1 LKNFS
6 SLTIP
11 ALIKYQAENLG
22 SKSALISDHE
32 TLSFLELDN
41 LSTNI
46 ATHLIDL
53 NVLPGD
59 RVAIWAPNMN
69 EWVLA
74 AIAIHKVGGVL
85 VPINTRMKGKEAA
98 YILNNSESKILFSVK
113 AFLGTD
119 YFQLLENED
128 LPYLK
133 YQISLDETKETDSK
147 ISFATLK
154 DKAMDVQLPQVIETD
169 MADIIFT
176 SGTTGKPKG
185 VISSHLQNIKV
196 FDYWSTYIG
205 LNEND
210 RYLIVNPFFHTFGYK
225 AGWLAAIMRGATAYP
240 CPIFDADKIIQTIN
254 KEKISMLPGPPTL
267 YQSILSSQLINT
279 MDISSLRLGVTGAAS
294 IPVQLIK
301 DMKEILGFETVITAY
316 GLTESTGVVTMCTP
330 NDDYETI
337 ATTSG
342 CAIADVEVKCVDQDN
357 REVHA
362 GEPGQ
367 ILVRGYNITQ
377 GYFNNPEATQEA
389 IDSDGWLHT
398 GDIGILD
405 SNGYIKITDRSKDMF
420 IVGGFNAYP
429 AEIENILCDH
439 PAISQAAV
447 IGIDDERMGE
457 VAKAFVVLKP
467 NQDLDTAS
475 LLEWSK
481 QNTIDLKVY
490 LHPTVSEIK
499 DGEYNDLGKKTLRD
513 FQDLDFEVY
522 QGLGTLEVSDFR
534 DNIHLSESGQRN
546 LLSVFQGFDLN

>member
-1 LKNFS
+1 MKNLS
-6 SLTIP
+6 SFTIP
-11 ALIKYQAENLG
+11 ALIKYQAENFG
-22 SKSALISDHE
+22 SKPALISDHE
-32 TLSFLELDN
+32 TLSFLELDK

-53 NVLPGD
+53 NILPGD

-85 VPINTRMKGKEAA
+85 VPINTRMKGREAA
-98 YILNNSESKILFSVK
+98 YILNNSESKILFSLNT
-113 AFLGTD
+113 FLGTD
-119 YFQLLENED
+119 YFKLLENED

-133 YQISLDETKETDSK
+133 YQISFDEIEATDFEIPFS
-147 ISFATLK
+147 TLK
-154 DKAMDVQLPQVIETD
+154 ENTLDVQLPEVIETD

-225 AGWLAAIMRGATAYP
+225 AGWLASVMRGVTAYP
-240 CPIFDADKIIQTIN
+240 CPIFDAEKIIQIIN

-267 YQSILSSQLINT
+267 YQSILTSQLIET

-294 IPVQLIK
+294 IPIQLIK
-301 DMKEILGFETVITAY
+301 DMKETLGFETVITAY

-330 NDDYETI
+330 DDDYETI

-342 CAIADVEVKCVDQDN
+342 CAIADVEVKCVNQEN
-357 REVHA
+357 QEVPV
-362 GEPGQ
+362 GEPGE

-389 IDSDGWLHT
+389 IDTDGWLHT

-447 IGIDDERMGE
+447 IGIEDERMGE
-457 VAKAFVVLKP
+457 VAKAFVILKP
-467 NQDLDTAS
+467 NQDLDTES
-475 LLEWSK
+475 LLQWSK
-481 QNTIDLKVY
+481 DNMANYKVPREVEFVRELPTNAAGKIMKYLLKD
-490 LHPTVSEIK
+490 K
-499 DGEYNDLGKKTLRD
+499 
-513 FQDLDFEVY
+513 
-522 QGLGTLEVSDFR
+522 
-534 DNIHLSESGQRN
+534 
-546 LLSVFQGFDLN
+546 

>member
-1 LKNFS
+1 MKNLS
-6 SLTIP
+6 SFTIP
-11 ALIKYQAENLG
+11 ALIKHQAENFG
-22 SKSALISDHE
+22 SKPALISDHE
-32 TLSFLELDN
+32 TLSFLELDK

-53 NVLPGD
+53 NILPGD

-85 VPINTRMKGKEAA
+85 VPINTRMKGREAA
-98 YILNNSESKILFSVK
+98 YILNNSESKILFSLK
-113 AFLGTD
+113 TFLGTD
-119 YFQLLENED
+119 YFKLLENED

-133 YQISLDETKETDSK
+133 YQISFDEIEATDFEIPFS
-147 ISFATLK
+147 TLK
-154 DKAMDVQLPQVIETD
+154 ENTLDVQLPEVIETD

-225 AGWLAAIMRGATAYP
+225 AGWLASVMRGVTAYP
-240 CPIFDADKIIQTIN
+240 CPIFDAEKIIQIIN

-267 YQSILSSQLINT
+267 YQSILTSQLIET

-294 IPVQLIK
+294 IPIQLIK
-301 DMKEILGFETVITAY
+301 DMKETLGFETVITAY

-330 NDDYETI
+330 DDDYETI

-342 CAIADVEVKCVDQDN
+342 CAIADVEVKCVNQEN
-357 REVHA
+357 QEVPV
-362 GEPGQ
+362 GEPGE
-367 ILVRGYNITQ
+367 ILVRGYNVTQ
-377 GYFNNPEATQEA
+377 GYFNNQEATQEA

-447 IGIDDERMGE
+447 IGIEDERMGE
-457 VAKAFVVLKP
+457 VAKAFVILKP
-467 NQDLDTAS
+467 NQDLDTES
-475 LLEWSK
+475 LLQWSK
-481 QNTIDLKVY
+481 DNMANYKVPREVEFVRELPTNAAGKIMKYLLKD
-490 LHPTVSEIK
+490 K
-499 DGEYNDLGKKTLRD
+499 
-513 FQDLDFEVY
+513 
-522 QGLGTLEVSDFR
+522 
-534 DNIHLSESGQRN
+534 
-546 LLSVFQGFDLN
+546 

>member
-1 LKNFS
+1 MKNLS

-11 ALIKYQAENLG
+11 ALIKHQAENFG
-22 SKSALISDHE
+22 SKPALISDHE
-32 TLSFLELDN
+32 TLSFLELDK

-53 NVLPGD
+53 NILPGD

-85 VPINTRMKGKEAA
+85 VPINTRMKGREAA
-98 YILNNSESKILFSVK
+98 YILNNSESKILFSLNT
-113 AFLGTD
+113 FLGTD
-119 YFQLLENED
+119 YFKLLENED

-133 YQISLDETKETDSK
+133 YQISFDEIEATDFEIPFS
-147 ISFATLK
+147 TLK
-154 DKAMDVQLPQVIETD
+154 ENTLDVQLPEVIETD

-225 AGWLAAIMRGATAYP
+225 AGWLASVMRGVTAYP
-240 CPIFDADKIIQTIN
+240 CPIFDAEKIIQIIN

-267 YQSILSSQLINT
+267 YQSILTSQLIET

-294 IPVQLIK
+294 IPIQLIK

-342 CAIADVEVKCVDQDN
+342 CAIADVEVKCVNQEN
-357 REVHA
+357 QEVPV
-362 GEPGQ
+362 GEPGE

-389 IDSDGWLHT
+389 IDTDGWLHT

-447 IGIDDERMGE
+447 IGIEDERMGE
-457 VAKAFVVLKP
+457 VAKAFVILKP
-467 NQDLDTAS
+467 NQDLDTES
-475 LLEWSK
+475 LLQWSK
-481 QNTIDLKVY
+481 DNMANYKVPREVEFVRELPTNAAGKIMKYLLKD
-490 LHPTVSEIK
+490 K
-499 DGEYNDLGKKTLRD
+499 
-513 FQDLDFEVY
+513 
-522 QGLGTLEVSDFR
+522 
-534 DNIHLSESGQRN
+534 
-546 LLSVFQGFDLN
+546 

>member
-1 LKNFS
+1 MKNLS
-6 SLTIP
+6 TLTIP
-11 ALIKYQAENLG
+11 ALIKLQADKLG
-22 SKSALISDHE
+22 SKPALISDNE

-74 AIAIHKVGGVL
+74 AVAIHKVGGVL

-98 YILNNSESKILFSVK
+98 YILNNSESKILFSVRT
-113 AFLGTD
+113 FLGTD

-133 YQISLDETKETDSK
+133 YQISLDETEATDSK
-147 ISFATLK
+147 IAFPTLI
-154 DKAMDVQLPQVIETD
+154 DKTLDVQLPEVIETD

-225 AGWLAAIMRGATAYP
+225 AGWLAAVMRGVTAYP
-240 CPIFDADKIIQTIN
+240 CPIFDADKIIQIIN

-267 YQSILSSQLINT
+267 YQSILTSELVKT

-294 IPVQLIK
+294 IPIQLIK
-301 DMKEILGFETVITAY
+301 DMKETLGFETVITAY

-330 NDDYETI
+330 DDDYETI

-342 CAIADVEVKCVDQDN
+342 CAIADVEVKCVNHDN
-357 REVHA
+357 QEVPA
-362 GEPGQ
+362 GEPGE

-377 GYFNNPEATQEA
+377 GYFKNPEATQEA
-389 IDSDGWLHT
+389 IDIDGWLHT

-405 SNGYIKITDRSKDMF
+405 TNGYIKITDRSKDMF

-447 IGIDDERMGE
+447 IGIEDERMGE

-467 NQDLDTAS
+467 NQNLDANS
-475 LLEWSK
+475 LLQWSK
-481 QNTIDLKVY
+481 DNMANYKV
-490 LHPTVSEIK
+490 PREIEFVSELPTNAAGKIMKYLLK
-499 DGEYNDLGKKTLRD
+499 D
-513 FQDLDFEVY
+513 
-522 QGLGTLEVSDFR
+522 
-534 DNIHLSESGQRN
+534 ES
-546 LLSVFQGFDLN
+546 

>member
-1 LKNFS
+1 MKNLS
-6 SLTIP
+6 SFTIP
-11 ALIKYQAENLG
+11 ALIKYQAENFG
-22 SKSALISDHE
+22 SKPALISDHE
-32 TLSFLELDN
+32 TLSFLELDK

-53 NVLPGD
+53 NILPGD

-85 VPINTRMKGKEAA
+85 VPINTRMKGREAA
-98 YILNNSESKILFSVK
+98 YILNNSESKILFSLNT
-113 AFLGTD
+113 FLGTD
-119 YFQLLENED
+119 YFKLLENED

-133 YQISLDETKETDSK
+133 YQISFDEIEATDFEIPFS
-147 ISFATLK
+147 TLK
-154 DKAMDVQLPQVIETD
+154 ENTLDVQLPEVIETD

-225 AGWLAAIMRGATAYP
+225 AGWLASVMRGVTAYP
-240 CPIFDADKIIQTIN
+240 CPIFDAEKIIQIIN

-267 YQSILSSQLINT
+267 YQSILTSQLIET

-294 IPVQLIK
+294 IPIQLIK
-301 DMKEILGFETVITAY
+301 DMKETLGFETVITAY

-330 NDDYETI
+330 DDDYETI

-342 CAIADVEVKCVDQDN
+342 CAIADVEVKCVNQEN
-357 REVHA
+357 QEVPV
-362 GEPGQ
+362 GEPGE
-367 ILVRGYNITQ
+367 ILVRGYNVTQ
-377 GYFNNPEATQEA
+377 GYFNNQEATQEA

-398 GDIGILD
+398 GDIGTLD

-429 AEIENILCDH
+429 AEIENILCNH
-439 PAISQAAV
+439 PAISQASV
-447 IGIDDERMGE
+447 IGIEDERMGE
-457 VAKAFVVLKP
+457 VAKAFVILKP
-467 NQDLDTAS
+467 NQDLDTES
-475 LLEWSK
+475 LLQWSK
-481 QNTIDLKVY
+481 DNMANYKVPREVEFVRELPTNAAGKIMKYLLKD
-490 LHPTVSEIK
+490 K
-499 DGEYNDLGKKTLRD
+499 
-513 FQDLDFEVY
+513 
-522 QGLGTLEVSDFR
+522 
-534 DNIHLSESGQRN
+534 
-546 LLSVFQGFDLN
+546 

>member
-1 LKNFS
+1 MKNLS
-6 SLTIP
+6 PLTIP
-11 ALIKYQAENLG
+11 ALIKHQAESLG
-22 SKSALISDHE
+22 SKLALISDHE

-53 NVLPGD
+53 NISPGD

-85 VPINTRMKGKEAA
+85 VPINTRMNGKEAA

-119 YFQLLENED
+119 YFQLLKNED

-133 YQISLDETKETDSK
+133 YQISLDETEARDSK
-147 ISFATLK
+147 IPFSTLK
-154 DKAMDVQLPQVIETD
+154 DKALDVQLPEVTETD

-210 RYLIVNPFFHTFGYK
+210 RYLIINPFFHTFGYK
-225 AGWLAAIMRGATAYP
+225 AGWLAAVMRGVTAYP

-267 YQSILSSQLINT
+267 YQSILTSQLIET

-294 IPVQLIK
+294 IPIQLIK

-342 CAIADVEVKCVDQDN
+342 RAIADVEVKCVDQDN
-357 REVHA
+357 QVVSA
-362 GEPGQ
+362 GEPGE

-377 GYFNNPEATQEA
+377 GYFNNPQATQEA
-389 IDSDGWLHT
+389 IDDDGWLHT

-439 PAISQAAV
+439 PAISQSAV
-447 IGIDDERMGE
+447 IGVEDERMGE

-467 NQDLDTAS
+467 NQDLDADS
-475 LLEWSK
+475 LLQWSK
-481 QNTIDLKVY
+481 DNMANYKVPREVEFVRELPTNAAGKIMKYLLK
-490 LHPTVSEIK
+490 
-499 DGEYNDLGKKTLRD
+499 D
-513 FQDLDFEVY
+513 
-522 QGLGTLEVSDFR
+522 
-534 DNIHLSESGQRN
+534 ES
-546 LLSVFQGFDLN
+546 

>member
-1 LKNFS
+1 MKNLS
-6 SLTIP
+6 SFTIP
-11 ALIKYQAENLG
+11 ALIKYQAENFG
-22 SKSALISDHE
+22 SKPALISDHE
-32 TLSFLELDN
+32 TLSFLELDK

-53 NVLPGD
+53 NILPGD

-85 VPINTRMKGKEAA
+85 VPINTRMKGREAA
-98 YILNNSESKILFSVK
+98 YILNNSESKILFSLNT
-113 AFLGTD
+113 FLGTD
-119 YFQLLENED
+119 YFKLLENED

-133 YQISLDETKETDSK
+133 YQISFDEIEATDFEIPFS
-147 ISFATLK
+147 TLK
-154 DKAMDVQLPQVIETD
+154 ENTLDVQLPEVIETD

-225 AGWLAAIMRGATAYP
+225 AGWLASVMRGVTAYP
-240 CPIFDADKIIQTIN
+240 CPIFDADKIIQIIN

-267 YQSILSSQLINT
+267 YQSILTSQLIET

-294 IPVQLIK
+294 IPIQLIK
-301 DMKEILGFETVITAY
+301 DMKETLGFETVITAY

-330 NDDYETI
+330 DDDYETI

-342 CAIADVEVKCVDQDN
+342 CAIADVEVKCVNQEN
-357 REVHA
+357 QEVPV
-362 GEPGQ
+362 GEPGE
-367 ILVRGYNITQ
+367 ILVRGYNVTQ
-377 GYFNNPEATQEA
+377 GYFNNQEATQEA

-447 IGIDDERMGE
+447 IGIEDERMGE
-457 VAKAFVVLKP
+457 VAKAFVILKP
-467 NQDLDTAS
+467 NQDLDTES
-475 LLEWSK
+475 LLQWSK
-481 QNTIDLKVY
+481 DNMANYKVPREVEFVRELPTNAAGKIMKYLLKD
-490 LHPTVSEIK
+490 K
-499 DGEYNDLGKKTLRD
+499 
-513 FQDLDFEVY
+513 
-522 QGLGTLEVSDFR
+522 
-534 DNIHLSESGQRN
+534 
-546 LLSVFQGFDLN
+546 

>member
-1 LKNFS
+1 MKNLS
-6 SLTIP
+6 TLTIP
-11 ALIKYQAENLG
+11 ALIKLQADKLG
-22 SKSALISDHE
+22 SKPALISDDE

-74 AIAIHKVGGVL
+74 AVAIHKVGGVL

-98 YILNNSESKILFSVK
+98 YILNNSESKILFSVRT
-113 AFLGTD
+113 FLGTD

-133 YQISLDETKETDSK
+133 YQISLDETEATDSK
-147 ISFATLK
+147 IAFPTLI
-154 DKAMDVQLPQVIETD
+154 DKTLDVQLPEVIETD

-225 AGWLAAIMRGATAYP
+225 AGWLAAVMRGVTAYP
-240 CPIFDADKIIQTIN
+240 CPIFDADKIIQIIN

-267 YQSILSSQLINT
+267 YQSILTSELVKT

-294 IPVQLIK
+294 IPIQLIK
-301 DMKEILGFETVITAY
+301 DMKETLGFETVITAY

-330 NDDYETI
+330 DDDYETI

-342 CAIADVEVKCVDQDN
+342 CAIADVEVKCVNHDN
-357 REVHA
+357 QEVPA
-362 GEPGQ
+362 GEPGE

-377 GYFNNPEATQEA
+377 GYFKNPEATQET
-389 IDSDGWLHT
+389 IDIDGWLHT

-405 SNGYIKITDRSKDMF
+405 INGYIKITDRSKDMF

-447 IGIDDERMGE
+447 IGIEDERMGE

-467 NQDLDTAS
+467 NQDLDADS
-475 LLEWSK
+475 LLQWSK
-481 QNTIDLKVY
+481 DNMANYKV
-490 LHPTVSEIK
+490 PREVEFVSELPTNAAGKIMKYLLK
-499 DGEYNDLGKKTLRD
+499 D
-513 FQDLDFEVY
+513 
-522 QGLGTLEVSDFR
+522 
-534 DNIHLSESGQRN
+534 ES
-546 LLSVFQGFDLN
+546 

>member
-1 LKNFS
+1 MKNLS

-11 ALIKYQAENLG
+11 ALIKHQAENFG
-22 SKSALISDHE
+22 SKPALISDHE
-32 TLSFLELDN
+32 TISFLELDK

-46 ATHLIDL
+46 AAHLIDL
-53 NVLPGD
+53 NILPGD

-85 VPINTRMKGKEAA
+85 VPINTRMKGREAA
-98 YILNNSESKILFSVK
+98 YILNNSESKILFSLK
-113 AFLGTD
+113 TFLGTD
-119 YFQLLENED
+119 YFKLLENED

-133 YQISLDETKETDSK
+133 YQISFDEIEATDSK
-147 ISFATLK
+147 IPFSTLK
-154 DKAMDVQLPQVIETD
+154 ENTLDVQLPEVIETD

-225 AGWLAAIMRGATAYP
+225 AGWLASVMRGVTAYP
-240 CPIFDADKIIQTIN
+240 CPVFDADKIIQIIN

-267 YQSILSSQLINT
+267 YQSILTSQLIET

-294 IPVQLIK
+294 IPIQLIK
-301 DMKEILGFETVITAY
+301 DMKETLGFETVITAY

-330 NDDYETI
+330 DDDYETI

-342 CAIADVEVKCVDQDN
+342 CAIADVEVKCVNQEN
-357 REVHA
+357 QEVPV
-362 GEPGQ
+362 GEPGE
-367 ILVRGYNITQ
+367 ILVRGYNVTQ
-377 GYFNNPEATQEA
+377 GYFNNQEATQEA

-398 GDIGILD
+398 GDIGTLD

-447 IGIDDERMGE
+447 IGIEDERMGE
-457 VAKAFVVLKP
+457 VAKAFVLLKP
-467 NQDLDTAS
+467 NQDLDADS
-475 LLEWSK
+475 LLQWSK
-481 QNTIDLKVY
+481 DNMANYKVPREVEFVRELPTNAAGKIMKYLLK
-490 LHPTVSEIK
+490 
-499 DGEYNDLGKKTLRD
+499 D
-513 FQDLDFEVY
+513 
-522 QGLGTLEVSDFR
+522 
-534 DNIHLSESGQRN
+534 ES
-546 LLSVFQGFDLN
+546 

>member
-1 LKNFS
+1 LKDLNKF
-6 SLTIP
+6 TIP
-11 ALIKYQAENLG
+11 ALIKLQAENFG
-22 SKSALISDHE
+22 SKLALISDHE
-32 TLSFLELDN
+32 ALSFLELDN

-53 NVLPGD
+53 DILPGD

-85 VPINTRMKGKEAA
+85 VPINTRMKGREAA

-113 AFLGTD
+113 TFLGTD
-119 YFQLLENED
+119 YFKLLENED

-133 YQISLDETKETDSK
+133 HQIPLDETETTNSK
-147 ISFATLK
+147 IPFSTLK
-154 DKAMDVQLPQVIETD
+154 DKTLDVQLPEVIETD

-225 AGWLAAIMRGATAYP
+225 AGWLAAVMRGVTAYP
-240 CPIFDADKIIQTIN
+240 CPIFDADQIIKTIN

-267 YQSILSSQLINT
+267 YQSILTSELIEN

-301 DMKEILGFETVITAY
+301 DMKEALGFETVITAY

-342 CAIADVEVKCVDQDN
+342 CAIDGVEVKCVNQDKI
-357 REVHA
+357 EVPA
-362 GEPGQ
+362 GEPGE

-377 GYFNNPEATQEA
+377 GYFNNPQATQEA
-389 IDSDGWLHT
+389 IDSDGWLNT

-405 SNGYIKITDRSKDMF
+405 TNGYIKITDRSKDMF

-447 IGIDDERMGE
+447 IGIEDERMGE

-467 NQDLDTAS
+467 NQDLDTES
-475 LLEWSK
+475 LLQWSK
-481 QNTIDLKVY
+481 DNMANYKAPREIEFVRELPTNAAGKIMKYLLKD
-490 LHPTVSEIK
+490 E
-499 DGEYNDLGKKTLRD
+499 
-513 FQDLDFEVY
+513 
-522 QGLGTLEVSDFR
+522 
-534 DNIHLSESGQRN
+534 
-546 LLSVFQGFDLN
+546 

>member
-1 LKNFS
+1 LKNLS
-6 SLTIP
+6 SFTIP
-11 ALIKYQAENLG
+11 ALIKYQAENFG
-22 SKSALISDHE
+22 SKPALISDHE
-32 TLSFLELDN
+32 TLSFLELDK

-53 NVLPGD
+53 NILPGD

-85 VPINTRMKGKEAA
+85 VPINTRMKGREAA
-98 YILNNSESKILFSVK
+98 YILNNSESKILFSLNT
-113 AFLGTD
+113 FLGTD
-119 YFQLLENED
+119 YFKLLENED

-133 YQISLDETKETDSK
+133 YQISFDEIEATDFEIPFS
-147 ISFATLK
+147 TLK
-154 DKAMDVQLPQVIETD
+154 ENTLDVQLPEVIETD

-225 AGWLAAIMRGATAYP
+225 AGWLASVMRGVTAYP
-240 CPIFDADKIIQTIN
+240 CPIFDAEKIIQIIN

-267 YQSILSSQLINT
+267 YQSILTSQLIET

-294 IPVQLIK
+294 IPIQLIK
-301 DMKEILGFETVITAY
+301 DMKETLGFETVITAY

-330 NDDYETI
+330 DDDYETI

-342 CAIADVEVKCVDQDN
+342 CAIADVEVKCVNQEN
-357 REVHA
+357 QEVPV
-362 GEPGQ
+362 GEPGE
-367 ILVRGYNITQ
+367 ILVRGYNVTQ

-389 IDSDGWLHT
+389 IDTDGWLHT

-447 IGIDDERMGE
+447 IGIEDERMGE
-457 VAKAFVVLKP
+457 VAKAFVILKP
-467 NQDLDTAS
+467 NQDLDTES
-475 LLEWSK
+475 LLQWSK
-481 QNTIDLKVY
+481 DNMANYKVPREVEFVRELPTNAAGKIMKYLLKD
-490 LHPTVSEIK
+490 K
-499 DGEYNDLGKKTLRD
+499 
-513 FQDLDFEVY
+513 
-522 QGLGTLEVSDFR
+522 
-534 DNIHLSESGQRN
+534 
-546 LLSVFQGFDLN
+546 

>member
-1 LKNFS
+1 MKNLNT
-6 SLTIP
+6 LTIP
-11 ALIKYQAENLG
+11 ALIKLQADKLG
-22 SKSALISDHE
+22 SKPALISDDE

-46 ATHLIDL
+46 ATHLMDF

-74 AIAIHKVGGVL
+74 AVAIHKVGGVL

-98 YILNNSESKILFSVK
+98 YILNNSESKILFSVRT
-113 AFLGTD
+113 FLGTD

-133 YQISLDETKETDSK
+133 YQISLDETEATDSK
-147 ISFATLK
+147 IAFPTLI
-154 DKAMDVQLPQVIETD
+154 DKTLDVQLPEVIETD

-225 AGWLAAIMRGATAYP
+225 AGWLAAVMRGVTAYP
-240 CPIFDADKIIQTIN
+240 CPIFDADKIIKIIN

-267 YQSILSSQLINT
+267 YQSILTSELVKT

-294 IPVQLIK
+294 IPIQLIK
-301 DMKEILGFETVITAY
+301 DMKETLGFETVITAY

-330 NDDYETI
+330 DDDYETI

-342 CAIADVEVKCVDQDN
+342 CAIADVEVKCVNHDN
-357 REVHA
+357 QEVSA
-362 GEPGQ
+362 GEPGE

-377 GYFNNPEATQEA
+377 GYFKNPEATQEA
-389 IDSDGWLHT
+389 IDIDGWLHT

-405 SNGYIKITDRSKDMF
+405 TNGYIKITDRSKDMF

-447 IGIDDERMGE
+447 IGIEDERMGE

-467 NQDLDTAS
+467 NQNLDADS
-475 LLEWSK
+475 LLQWSK
-481 QNTIDLKVY
+481 DNMANYKV
-490 LHPTVSEIK
+490 PREVEFVSELPTNAAGKIMKYLLK
-499 DGEYNDLGKKTLRD
+499 D
-513 FQDLDFEVY
+513 
-522 QGLGTLEVSDFR
+522 
-534 DNIHLSESGQRN
+534 ES
-546 LLSVFQGFDLN
+546 

>member
-1 LKNFS
+1 MKNLS
-6 SLTIP
+6 SFTIP
-11 ALIKYQAENLG
+11 ALIKYQAENFG
-22 SKSALISDHE
+22 SKPALISDHE
-32 TLSFLELDN
+32 TLSFLELDK

-53 NVLPGD
+53 NILPGD

-85 VPINTRMKGKEAA
+85 VPINTRMKGREAA
-98 YILNNSESKILFSVK
+98 YILNNSESKILFSLK
-113 AFLGTD
+113 TFLGTD
-119 YFQLLENED
+119 YFKLLENED

-133 YQISLDETKETDSK
+133 YQISFDEIEATDFEIPFS
-147 ISFATLK
+147 TLK
-154 DKAMDVQLPQVIETD
+154 ENTLDVQLPEVIETD

-225 AGWLAAIMRGATAYP
+225 AGWLASVMRGVTAYP
-240 CPIFDADKIIQTIN
+240 CPVFDADKIIQIIN

-267 YQSILSSQLINT
+267 YQSILTSQLIET

-294 IPVQLIK
+294 IPIQLIK
-301 DMKEILGFETVITAY
+301 DMKETLGFETVITAY

-330 NDDYETI
+330 DDDYETI

-342 CAIADVEVKCVDQDN
+342 CAIADVEVKCVNQEN
-357 REVHA
+357 QEVPV
-362 GEPGQ
+362 GEPGE
-367 ILVRGYNITQ
+367 ILVRGYNVTQ
-377 GYFNNPEATQEA
+377 GYFNNQEATQEA

-398 GDIGILD
+398 GDIGTLD

-447 IGIDDERMGE
+447 IGIEDERMGE
-457 VAKAFVVLKP
+457 VAKAFVILKP
-467 NQDLDTAS
+467 NQDLDTES
-475 LLEWSK
+475 LLQWSK
-481 QNTIDLKVY
+481 DNMANYKVPREVEFVRELPTNAAGKIMKYLLKD
-490 LHPTVSEIK
+490 K
-499 DGEYNDLGKKTLRD
+499 
-513 FQDLDFEVY
+513 
-522 QGLGTLEVSDFR
+522 
-534 DNIHLSESGQRN
+534 
-546 LLSVFQGFDLN
+546 